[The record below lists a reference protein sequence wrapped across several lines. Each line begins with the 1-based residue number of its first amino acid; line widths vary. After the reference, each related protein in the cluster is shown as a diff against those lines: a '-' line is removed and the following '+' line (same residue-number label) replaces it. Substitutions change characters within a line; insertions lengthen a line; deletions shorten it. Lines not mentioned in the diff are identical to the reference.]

1 MKMADEDE
9 KMMGDKEEKAL
20 DEDSTRDYEA
30 GEEVVTGG
38 NPVATPAPL
47 KVSKG
52 LENSDF
58 STLDLSVENVEKAY
72 EAFKAE
78 RLEAMAYESLNKE
91 FSDRLEAELSVKKSA
106 AE

>member
-1 MKMADEDE
+1 MQ
-9 KMMGDKEEKAL
+9 
-20 DEDSTRDYEA
+20 
-30 GEEVVTGG
+30 
-38 NPVATPAPL
+38 PQHPL

-78 RLEAMAYESLNKE
+78 DWKHLTNPSTRN
-91 FSDRLEAELSVKKSA
+91 SVTV
-106 AE
+106 